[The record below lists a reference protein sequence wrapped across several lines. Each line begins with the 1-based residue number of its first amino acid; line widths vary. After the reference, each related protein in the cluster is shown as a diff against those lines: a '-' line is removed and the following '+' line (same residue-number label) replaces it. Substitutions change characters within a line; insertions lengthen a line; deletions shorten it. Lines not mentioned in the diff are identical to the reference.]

1 MHRRRGRS
9 PRSVTAADRDSLRQL
24 REPPGIWGCRVIVP
38 SSRVDDVTPGEG
50 GEGRAQDRGLARPER
65 PSFEDVTPAPV
76 TGPAARTRV
85 ADRTLTALWW
95 STSLLVFAA
104 LTLFLT
110 RKTAQDNL
118 AGLLLLAN
126 PALDVVSIEGSVA
139 RIIDVVLAILVF
151 LATLVAVSVSSLSR
165 GRRWP
170 RILLI
175 PTGLV
180 QLCVAVPTA
189 LLAPHGSWQGWLVT
203 VALLL
208 GVLSTLGG
216 TALAWAPSMSRW
228 LAQRRAVAGTPR

>member
-1 MHRRRGRS
+1 MI
-9 PRSVTAADRDSLRQL
+9 A
-24 REPPGIWGCRVIVP
+24 P
-38 SSRVDDVTPGEG
+38 SFKVDEVTPGEG
-50 GEGRAQDRGLARPER
+50 GEGRAQDRPLARPER
-65 PSFEDVTPAPV
+65 PGFEDVAPAPV
-76 TGPAARTRV
+76 TGPAARTRI
-85 ADRTLTALWW
+85 ADRTMTALWW

-139 RIIDVVLAILVF
+139 RIVDVVLAILML

-175 PTGLV
+175 PTGLAH
-180 QLCVAVPTA
+180 LCVAVPTA

-208 GVLSTLGG
+208 GVLSTLVG
-216 TALAWAPSMSRW
+216 TVLAWTRSMSRW
-228 LAQRRAVAGTPR
+228 LAQRQAGAGTPR